1 MTPAEQLRAR
11 MRLLMARADKQ
22 NAAAA
27 AAAADDDS
35 AAAGGTVWTRFVL
48 DKHGALDEDK
58 QAMQQLLD
66 QQVGQAGFA
75 GGNSA
80 DADTEVGAA
89 FIMGTGRA
97 VARKAAARSA
107 AEQAHEDAIF
117 GGGAAAAVVSGA
129 DRRPHQQQQQPSQQ
143 QQQQDV
149 PVWERQAQQG
159 GPQEVAASDDSIDA
173 AAALG
178 LKEGLLVQQKGLSWR
193 ERALAK
199 RQQQQQ

>member
-1 MTPAEQLRAR
+1 MTAAEQLKAR

-27 AAAADDDS
+27 AATAEDGGAAG
-35 AAAGGTVWTRFVL
+35 AAGGGSAAWTRFVL

-66 QQVGQAGFA
+66 EQVGQAGFA

-80 DADTEVGAA
+80 DAADSEVGVA

-97 VARKAAARSA
+97 AARKAAVRSA

-117 GGGAAAAVVSGA
+117 GGHGRAAAAPG
-129 DRRPHQQQQQPSQQ
+129 SQQ
-143 QQQQDV
+143 LQDR
-149 PVWERQAQQG
+149 PVWERQEQQ
-159 GPQEVAASDDSIDA
+159 QEQEQQQQQTAGNDA

-178 LKEGLLVQQKGLSWR
+178 IQESLLQPNLSWR

-199 RQQQQQ
+199 HQQQQ